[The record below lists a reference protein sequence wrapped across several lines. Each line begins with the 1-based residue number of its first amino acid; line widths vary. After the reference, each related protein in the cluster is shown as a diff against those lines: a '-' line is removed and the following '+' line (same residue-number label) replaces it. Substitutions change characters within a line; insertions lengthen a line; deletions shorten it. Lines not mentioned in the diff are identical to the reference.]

1 MSARAPLAGTA
12 VLVTASA
19 LRMASLG
26 PAYAGTSPDPVSPST
41 VGAAEAETAGARS
54 SDTTWR
60 VRMLRRAVRGLVT
73 VGVTACL
80 VGVMQAVAFAHVTVN
95 PETATQGGYAAVTF
109 RVPNERDDA
118 STTEIEVQLP
128 TDSPLASVSVKP
140 HPGWSYE
147 ITKTK
152 LASPIEVHG
161 AQISEVIGKITWTAA
176 DPKSAIKPGEYDEFS
191 VSAGPLPETDRLVF
205 KTLQHY
211 SDGEV
216 VRWIQEP
223 TSGADEPERPAPV
236 LRLVPKGDTA
246 SSPSTG
252 TARAALAAGSTSA
265 TGSGAGAPWAVGLSV
280 ASLVISLACAVT
292 MAVRSRRT
300 R

>member
-1 MSARAPLAGTA
+1 LSARAPLTGTIT
-12 VLVTASA
+12 VPVTAPA
-19 LRMASLG
+19 LRMGNLG
-26 PAYAGTSPDPVSPST
+26 PAHAGTPGPVSSGT
-41 VGAAEAETAGARS
+41 VGAAEATSARS
-54 SDTTWR
+54 SGMTRR
-60 VRMLRRAVRGLVT
+60 VPMLRRAVRGLVT
-73 VGVTACL
+73 VGVATCL
-80 VGVMQAVAFAHVTVN
+80 VGVMQAVAFAHVTVS
-95 PETATQGGYAAVTF
+95 PETATQGGYAALTF

-147 ITKTK
+147 ITKAK
-152 LASPIEVHG
+152 LATPIEVHG

-176 DPKSAIKPGEYDEFS
+176 DSKSAIKPGEYDEFS

-223 TSGADEPERPAPV
+223 ASGADEPERPAPM

-252 TARAALAAGSTSA
+252 TARAALAAGSTSE
-265 TGSGAGAPWAVGLSV
+265 TGSGAGVPWAIGLSA
-280 ASLVISLACAVT
+280 ASLVISLACAAT

>member
-1 MSARAPLAGTA
+1 MG
-12 VLVTASA
+12 V
-19 LRMASLG
+19 
-26 PAYAGTSPDPVSPST
+26 
-41 VGAAEAETAGARS
+41 AAF
-54 SDTTWR
+54 
-60 VRMLRRAVRGLVT
+60 
-73 VGVTACL
+73 L
-80 VGVMQAVAFAHVTVN
+80 VGVMQAVAFAHVTVS
-95 PETATQGGYAAVTF
+95 PESATQGGYAALTF

-152 LASPIEVHG
+152 LATPIEVHG

-176 DPKSAIKPGEYDEFS
+176 DSKSAIKPGEYDEFS

-223 TSGADEPERPAPV
+223 ASGADEPERPAPM

-246 SSPSTG
+246 SSTSTG
-252 TARAALAAGSTSA
+252 TARAALAAGSTSE
-265 TGSGAGAPWAVGLSV
+265 TGSGAGAPWAIGLSV
-280 ASLVISLACAVT
+280 TSLVISLACAAT